1 MIPVDDV
8 LAALTR
14 ADRPMTAVEI
24 ARACRCD
31 LPHETARR
39 RVREAVELLR
49 QMGQRICADSI
60 HGYWLEAKAGQ
71 FARYL
76 ARRRERNVR
85 DLGRVGKARRKAD
98 EQPLLF
104 ESDATDARHVE
115 ALRR

>member
-1 MIPVDDV
+1 
-8 LAALTR
+8 
-14 ADRPMTAVEI
+14 MTAVEL

-49 QMGQRICADSI
+49 HMGERICADSI

-76 ARRRERNVR
+76 NRRRERSVR
-85 DLGRVGKARRKAD
+85 DMGRVARAKRRAD
-98 EQPLLF
+98 EQPSLF
-104 ESDATDARHVE
+104 EGEANDARHMD
-115 ALRR
+115 AIKW